1 MPFDLGALRRHPD
14 VEGPGLEASDAADRL
29 VLDVAAARIAAAGP
43 GEIVVIDDAYGA
55 IALGAADAGARGI
68 RVHQDLVTG
77 ERALAENAARTGF
90 AEAVRSMPFEAA
102 LVADARLVLMRL
114 PRSLDRLD
122 EVAALVAE
130 HAHPDVVLVAGG
142 RIKHMSLA
150 MNDVLR
156 GHFGALDVSHARQK
170 SRVLTASG
178 LETRPPSSGAP
189 RPAGDSSGAPRPAG
203 DSSGAPRP
211 AGDSS
216 GAPRPAAGS
225 GAPRPAGD
233 SSGAP
238 RPAAGSG
245 APRPADAWPRR
256 EHHDDLGLT
265 VLAHGGVFAGTGV
278 DIGTRFLLAH
288 LADAVPDAAT
298 AVDLA
303 CGTGVV
309 ATWLARERAGLR
321 VTATDRSASAAAS
334 ARLTA
339 DANGVADR
347 VDVTQADGLELLAD
361 ASEPLVVLNPPF
373 HSDAALHTGIASHL
387 FADAAR
393 VLAPGGELWCVWNS
407 HLRYRPMLQR
417 AVGPTRQIARNPKF
431 TVTASTRR

>member
-1 MPFDLGALRRHPD
+1 MPFDFGALRRHPD
-14 VEGPGLEASDAADRL
+14 VEGPGLDASDAADRL
-29 VLDVAAARIAAAGP
+29 VLDEAAERIETAGP
-43 GEIVVIDDAYGA
+43 GRLVVIDDAYGA

-90 AEAVRSMPFEAA
+90 ADAVRSMPLAA
-102 LVADARLVLMRL
+102 ELVTDARLVLMRL

-122 EVAALVAE
+122 EVTALVAA
-130 HAHPDVVLVAGG
+130 HADPEVVLVAGG

-156 GHFGALDVSHARQK
+156 RHFAQLDVSHARQK
-170 SRVLTASG
+170 SRVLTASRARG
-178 LETRPPSSGAP
+178 LEAGAG
-189 RPAGDSSGAPRPAG
+189 RPARPAEEG
-203 DSSGAPRP
+203 
-211 AGDSS
+211 
-216 GAPRPAAGS
+216 
-225 GAPRPAGD
+225 
-233 SSGAP
+233 
-238 RPAAGSG
+238 
-245 APRPADAWPRR
+245 WPRHER
-256 EHHDDLGLT
+256 HDDLGLT
-265 VLAHGGVFAGTGV
+265 VVAHGGVFAGAGI
-278 DIGTRFLLAH
+278 DIGTRFLLANLSH
-288 LADAVPDAAT
+288 AVPDAAT

-347 VDVTQADGLELLAD
+347 VNVTQADGLERLAD
-361 ASEPLVVLNPPF
+361 ASERLVVLNQPF

-387 FADAAR
+387 FADTAR

-407 HLRYRPMLQR
+407 HLRYRPMLER
-417 AVGPTRQIARNPKF
+417 AVGPTRQIARNAKF
-431 TVTASTRR
+431 TVTASVRRPT